1 MMLAKIYVG
10 SVVRLCSLISVCVIL
25 ASCLDGSD
33 SSFTSDIFDL
43 GGVDS
48 SDSDDTSS
56 DASGVPSL
64 SSIGVGQ
71 GTHGIGAAVTLT
83 FVAEDAATDL
93 SLKSG
98 SSFNSQQL
106 SDFAAIAD
114 QPGSYTAVYT
124 VISGDPD
131 VAASSAASASIVLV
145 DADGE
150 ESAETTS
157 VALDANTSID
167 ANAPAIAELSVAA
180 GTYRVGDSVPTTII
194 AADAETGLSLA
205 AGSTFNGRALSGFS
219 SNNDGSYTAIYTV
232 VEGDPNIADGTTASV
247 DIALA
252 DAAGNTSAAEATLL
266 LSGARIDANSPT
278 ISSLLLAGDNV
289 VNSSDDLSEIL
300 VSGTTVGVEAA
311 QQVNLFIGDNITT
324 SAEVSADGSFL
335 ATVDLAA
342 LADGTYAVTAD
353 VADSA
358 GNPAQ
363 LTSSLTIDTVVPS
376 IDSFAIAGDNQVN
389 ATEAASPVSAT
400 GVVSGVEVGE
410 QVSLYVEETMLS
422 EPILVLSPVDADGAF
437 TAAIDLSALA
447 DATYTIVVDAYDLA
461 GNRDRLITSL
471 LIDTDAPS
479 ITITSVAGDNIVNAA
494 EVAAVEVIGSTSGVE
509 DDQSLTLSIGGVEA
523 SATTTNNAFATTIDL
538 SALTDGTY
546 SASAS
551 LTDAVGNSASA
562 SISNIVQDTVAPSLT
577 IISVASDNVIDGTE
591 AAAVAIVGTTSGAED
606 EQPVTITITDGT
618 TTVEASTTIAN
629 NAFSLEVDLSTL
641 ADSTSIAASAATTDL
656 AGNPTSTTVTNIV
669 KDTGVPA
676 IAITS
681 VAGDNIVN
689 AAEASAAAI
698 VGATSNIENGQT
710 VSLSIT
716 DGTTTVEASITIS
729 NNAFSTTVDLAA
741 LVDSTNLEAT
751 AATTDRAGNPISTT
765 VTNIV
770 KDTVVPAIAIISVA
784 GDNIVN
790 AAEASAAAIVGTTT
804 NIENGQTVSL
814 SITDGTTTVEAS
826 TTVSDNAFSL
836 EVDLSSLA
844 DSATISASANVADVA
859 GNPATPASIGAIVK
873 DTVAPSLE
881 LSSVAGDNVIN
892 SAEAA
897 AVIIVGTSVGAEA
910 DQPLS
915 ITITDGT
922 TIIQATTGISNNAFS
937 TEVNLSTLADS
948 TSISVDAEVA
958 DLAGNSAA
966 PASIGNIVKDTAAPS
981 VELTSIATDNII
993 NAAEAAAV
1001 AILGRTT
1008 GVENGQPVSLSLS
1021 IGTTTLETSASV
1033 SDNTF
1038 AASFDLTALVDSASI
1053 VVSADV
1059 ADGAGNAA
1067 PQARLD
1073 AIVKDTEAP
1082 VISSV
1087 VVAEDDVIS
1096 AAEVEAVAIVGATIG
1111 VEADQQVALNI
1122 GGLAFTAAVDSSGAF
1137 SLEANLSGL
1146 ADSASLALSADLADL
1161 AGNPAAQ
1168 FAKSLS
1174 KDTEAPSITSLFV
1187 SEDNVVNDTDDL
1199 AAVVVAGSTEGVE
1212 ADQNVTI
1219 TIDTEAP
1226 ISATAAVDAS
1236 GAFTT
1241 SIDLSSLSNGTY
1253 DLNAS
1258 VADTAGNSADPATA
1272 SFVVDIEP
1280 PTQAVIAGSIALS
1293 VDTGVSA
1300 SDFITNRAQ
1309 QSISAELNASLE
1321 DGEALYGSVDSGG
1334 TWSLVYSA
1342 AELSAA
1348 TSFTWNANLVE
1359 GANSIQFRVADTY
1372 DNNGSLSE
1380 QNYSLDTE
1388 PPEQSIG
1395 SIALGN
1401 DTGTSASD
1409 FLTSIASQSI
1419 SAILEPGLE
1428 DGDRL
1433 FGSVD
1438 SGSTWLDISD
1448 SISDTNNIVWQ
1459 NAELLIGT
1467 YDLGLRITDAA
1478 DNNSSFYQQY
1488 TLDQTAPTVVASNL
1502 TVAEASTA
1510 SLDSSASSDANGIDS
1525 HSWQQVESDGS
1536 ALRGDALAIANAD
1549 TDSVQITTPAITDDS
1564 VGALSYYFAVTV
1576 TDNAGNSAT
1585 SSPIALTVDNIYL
1598 TPEIT
1603 ATTPFLDIESS
1614 GANYFDHVG
1623 IAWSAD
1629 SSLSYYLYRST
1640 EADCVIENYSS
1651 CADDALY
1658 ISGSDFSIDNSSASL
1673 IDGNRAANTTYYYW
1687 LEANVDGV
1695 DDPLFSSSAPIAAT
1709 TSGPVLND
1717 TGVTA
1722 GGDYPLDFDQHNGV
1736 GNTCDGGY
1744 LIDDQGAVIVDPD
1757 SHTGNTTFVAFADE
1771 DCEIGRDAN
1780 SSLNDDSDG
1789 NAAFVFT
1796 RLNSDGSEYSGS
1808 GDYSVEP
1815 WACVLDNVTGLIWD
1829 VKTTDG
1835 TWRNVNSIFTWYN
1848 PDHGQTDADGNP
1860 ITFYGTESDAD
1871 TQDFVD
1877 YVNGQ
1882 ISVNG
1887 AYVNGSLGSGLC
1899 GLTNWR
1905 LPTVHEIQGL
1915 TDFDVIPDLVTDEFG
1930 AVIAYEPPAIDTNY
1944 FPYALNS
1951 PYQWYWTSHLNV
1963 NPDVNI
1969 GGGSSTSNYFAW
1981 AYGSAEARTR
1991 SGTAGV
1997 VVGDTARGNYVRLVS
2012 SSAAVESHFSD
2023 YSDNRYT
2030 DNGDGTISDAQT
2042 GLMWMQ
2048 CSYGQTYDGGDTNGD
2063 GFICEGN
2070 PNFGTW
2076 QQAFSWAEDSNTDVD
2091 YGYSDWR
2098 LPNAKELGSIVDFG
2112 SAIPAI
2118 NQSIF
2123 PNTPSGPYWSSTPS
2137 RANDLQSL
2145 FIGFQAGDYG
2155 PVDRIDSSIYLRLV
2169 RTSADL

>member
-1 MMLAKIYVG
+1 MLPPTLVG
-10 SVVRLCSLISVCVIL
+10 TTARLCCICLVSLVLSACFDGLDSVIGDETSDT
-25 ASCLDGSD
+25 ASD
-33 SSFTSDIFDL
+33 S
-43 GGVDS
+43 
-48 SDSDDTSS
+48 
-56 DASGVPSL
+56 AQPQA
-64 SSIGVGQ
+64 SSISVGQ
-71 GTHGIGAAVTLT
+71 GTHGIGVAVTLT
-83 FVAEDAATDL
+83 IIAEDAATDL

-98 SSFNSQQL
+98 SSFNSQEL
-106 SDFAAIAD
+106 SDFAALAD

-124 VISGDPD
+124 VTSGDPD
-131 VAASSAASASIVLV
+131 VAASSEAGASIVLV
-145 DADGE
+145 DADGIESE
-150 ESAETTS
+150 EIASI
-157 VALDANTSID
+157 ALDANTSID
-167 ANAPAIAELSVAA
+167 ANAPAIDELGVAA
-180 GTYRVGDSVPTTII
+180 GTYRVGDSVPITII
-194 AADAETGLSLA
+194 AVDAETGLFLA
-205 AGSTFNGRALSGFS
+205 AGSSFNGRQLSDFDNIEGT
-219 SNNDGSYTAIYTV
+219 DGAYTAIYTV
-232 VEGDPNIADGTTASV
+232 VEGDPNIADGSTASV

-252 DAAGNTSAAEATLL
+252 DAAANTSAAETTLL

-300 VSGTTVGVEAA
+300 VSGATTGVEAG
-311 QQVNLFIGDNITT
+311 QQVNLLIGDNITT
-324 SAEVSADGSFL
+324 SAEVSADSSFL
-335 ATVDLAA
+335 ATVDLAT
-342 LADGTYAVTAD
+342 LADGAYAVTAD

-358 GNPAQ
+358 GNPAEF
-363 LTSSLTIDTVVPS
+363 TSSLTIDTVVPS
-376 IDSFAIAGDNQVN
+376 IDSLVIAGDNQIN
-389 ATEAASPVSAT
+389 AAEATSAVSAT
-400 GVVSGVEVGE
+400 GVVSGVESG
-410 QVSLYVEETMLS
+410 QKVSLYVEETMLTN
-422 EPILVLSPVDADGAF
+422 PILVLTPIDEDGAF

-471 LIDTDAPS
+471 VID
-479 ITITSVAGDNIVNAA
+479 SVAPQISSLVIASDNVVNAA
-494 EVAAVEVIGSTSGVE
+494 EATAAEFVGSTSGVE
-509 DDQSLTLSIGGVEA
+509 DGQSITLSIGGVEA
-523 SATTTNNAFATTIDL
+523 STSITNNAFATTINL
-538 SALTDGTY
+538 VALTDGTY

-551 LTDAVGNSASA
+551 LTDAVGNPA
-562 SISNIVQDTVAPSLT
+562 SISIGNIVQDTTAPSLAIT
-577 IISVASDNVIDGTE
+577 SVASDDVIDGTE
-591 AAAVAIVGTTSGAED
+591 ASAVAVVGTSVGAED
-606 EQPVTITITDGT
+606 DQPVTISITDGAT
-618 TTVEASTTIAN
+618 SVEASTSIAN
-629 NAFSLEVDLSTL
+629 NAFSLTLDLSTL
-641 ADSTSIAASAATTDL
+641 ADSANLEASAATTDR
-656 AGNPTSTTVTNIV
+656 AGNPASTTLGNIV
-669 KDTGVPA
+669 KDTASPA

-698 VGATSNIENGQT
+698 VGATTNIESGQT
-710 VSLSIT
+710 VSLELT
-716 DGTTTVEASITIS
+716 DGTTTVAASTTVS
-729 NNAFSTTVDLAA
+729 NNAFS
-741 LVDSTNLEAT
+741 AT
-751 AATTDRAGNPISTT
+751 I
-765 VTNIV
+765 
-770 KDTVVPAIAIISVA
+770 
-784 GDNIVN
+784 
-790 AAEASAAAIVGTTT
+790 
-804 NIENGQTVSL
+804 
-814 SITDGTTTVEAS
+814 
-826 TTVSDNAFSL
+826 
-836 EVDLSSLA
+836 DLSALA
-844 DSATISASANVADVA
+844 DSAAISVSATVADLA
-859 GNPATPASIGAIVK
+859 GNPADPASVGAIVK
-873 DTVAPSLE
+873 DTAAPE
-881 LSSVAGDNVIN
+881 IYLSSVAGDSVIN
-892 SAEAA
+892 TAEAA
-897 AVIIVGTSVGAEA
+897 TVAVVGSSIGAEN
-910 DQPLS
+910 DQPVS

-922 TIIQATTGISNNAFS
+922 TSVAATTTITDNAFS
-937 TEVNLSTLADS
+937 LEVNLSTLADS
-948 TSISVDAEVA
+948 TSIAVSAEVA
-958 DLAGNSAA
+958 DLAGNPSA
-966 PASIGNIVKDTAAPS
+966 PATLGSIVKDTAAPS
-981 VELTSIATDNII
+981 VELISIAEDNIINAAEAATVAILGATAGVENGQPVSLILVIGATTLETSASVSDDAFATSLDLSDLVDSASIALSADVADVVGNPAPQARLEDIVKDTEAPVISSVAVAEDDVI

-1001 AILGRTT
+1001 AILGRT
-1008 GVENGQPVSLSLS
+1008 
-1021 IGTTTLETSASV
+1021 
-1033 SDNTF
+1033 
-1038 AASFDLTALVDSASI
+1038 
-1053 VVSADV
+1053 
-1059 ADGAGNAA
+1059 
-1067 PQARLD
+1067 
-1073 AIVKDTEAP
+1073 
-1082 VISSV
+1082 
-1087 VVAEDDVIS
+1087 
-1096 AAEVEAVAIVGATIG
+1096 IG
-1111 VEADQQVALNI
+1111 VEAGQQVALDI
-1122 GGLAFTAAVDSSGAF
+1122 GGLDFTALVDSSGAF

-1146 ADSASLALSADLADL
+1146 ADSASLALSADVADT

-1168 FAKSLS
+1168 FNHSLS
-1174 KDTEAPSITSLFV
+1174 KDTTAPSITSVAL
-1187 SEDNVVNDTDDL
+1187 SADNVVNDNDDL
-1199 AAVVVAGSTEGVE
+1199 AAVVVAGTTVGVE
-1212 ADQNVTI
+1212 AEQNVTI
-1219 TIDTEAP
+1219 VVNTEAA

-1236 GAFTT
+1236 GAFAA

-1258 VADTAGNSADPATA
+1258 VADSAGNPAEAATA
-1272 SFVVDIEP
+1272 SFTIDIEP

-1293 VDTGVSA
+1293 ADTGIST
-1300 SDFITNRAQ
+1300 SDFITNRELQ
-1309 QSISAELNASLE
+1309 RIGAELNASLE
-1321 DGEALYGSVDSGG
+1321 DGDALYGSVDSGA
-1334 TWSLVYSA
+1334 TWLDISA
-1342 AELSAA
+1342 EISE
-1348 TSFTWNANLVE
+1348 SNIITWQTYLVE
-1359 GANSIQFRVADTY
+1359 GNNAIQFRVADTA
-1372 DNNGSLSE
+1372 DNNGSLTE

-1388 PPEQSIG
+1388 PPEQDINT
-1395 SIALGN
+1395 IALDQDFGAET
-1401 DTGTSASD
+1401 DD

-1448 SISDTNNIVWQ
+1448 SISDTSDSISDSNNIVWQ

>member
-1 MMLAKIYVG
+1 MLPPTPVG
-10 SVVRLCSLISVCVIL
+10 TTARLCCIIL
-25 ASCLDGSD
+25 ASLVLSACDDVNSSLDTGLD
-33 SSFTSDIFDL
+33 SVIGDETSDTA
-43 GGVDS
+43 S
-48 SDSDDTSS
+48 SS
-56 DASGVPSL
+56 AQPQA
-64 SSIGVGQ
+64 SSISVGQ
-71 GTHGIGAAVTLT
+71 GTHGIGAEVTLT
-83 FVAEDAATDL
+83 LVAEDAATDL

-98 SSFNSQQL
+98 SSFNGQQL
-106 SDFAAIAD
+106 TDFAALAD
-114 QPGSYTAVYT
+114 QPGSYTALYT
-124 VISGDPD
+124 VTSGDPD
-131 VAASSAASASIVLV
+131 VAASSAAGASIVLV

-150 ESAETTS
+150 ESEEIAS
-157 VALDANTSID
+157 IVLDANTSID

-180 GTYRVGDSVPTTII
+180 GAYGVGDSVPITIT
-194 AADAETGLSLA
+194 AADAETGLFLA
-205 AGSTFNGRALSGFS
+205 AGSTFNGQTLSGFS
-219 SNNDGSYTAIYTV
+219 SNNDGSYTTIYTV

-252 DAAGNTSAAEATLL
+252 DAAANTSAAETTLL
-266 LSGARIDANSPT
+266 LVGARIDANSPA

-300 VSGTTVGVEAA
+300 VSGATAGVEAG
-311 QQVNLFIGDNITT
+311 QQVNLLIGDNITT
-324 SAEVSADGSFL
+324 SAEVAADSSFL
-335 ATVDLAA
+335 ATVDLAT
-342 LADGTYAVTAD
+342 LADGTYVVTAD

-358 GNPAQ
+358 GNPAEF
-363 LTSSLTIDTVVPS
+363 TSSLTIDTVVPS
-376 IDSFAIAGDNQVN
+376 IDSLVIAGDNQIN
-389 ATEAASPVSAT
+389 AAEATSAVTAT
-400 GVVSGVEVGE
+400 GVVSGVESG
-410 QVSLYVEETMLS
+410 QKVSLYVEETMLTN
-422 EPILVLSPVDADGAF
+422 PILVLTPVDADGAF

-461 GNRDRLITSL
+461 GNRDRLVASIV
-471 LIDTDAPS
+471 IDSVAPS
-479 ITITSVAGDNIVNAA
+479 VELISIATDNIINAA
-494 EVAAVEVIGSTSGVE
+494 EVAAVEVVGSTSGVE
-509 DDQSLTLSIGGVEA
+509 DGQSLTLSIGGVEA
-523 SATTTNNAFATTIDL
+523 STSITNNAFATTIDL
-538 SALTDGTY
+538 SALADGTY

-551 LTDAVGNSASA
+551 LSDAVGNPAST
-562 SISNIVQDTVAPSLT
+562 SIGNIVQDTAAPSV
-577 IISVASDNVIDGTE
+577 IITSVASDNVIDGTE
-591 AAAVAIVGTTSGAED
+591 ASAAVVVGTSVGAED
-606 EQPVTITITDGT
+606 GQPVTITITDGATSLET
-618 TTVEASTTIAN
+618 TTTIAN
-629 NAFSLEVDLSTL
+629 NAFTTTLDLSTL
-641 ADSTSIAASAATTDL
+641 ADSANLEASAATTDR
-656 AGNPTSTTVTNIV
+656 AGNPASTTLGNIV
-669 KDTGVPA
+669 KDTASPA

-681 VAGDNIVN
+681 VAGDNIIN

-698 VGATSNIENGQT
+698 VGATTNIESGQT
-710 VSLSIT
+710 VSLELT
-716 DGTTTVEASITIS
+716 DGTTTVAASTTVS
-729 NNAFSTTVDLAA
+729 NNAFS
-741 LVDSTNLEAT
+741 AT
-751 AATTDRAGNPISTT
+751 I
-765 VTNIV
+765 
-770 KDTVVPAIAIISVA
+770 
-784 GDNIVN
+784 
-790 AAEASAAAIVGTTT
+790 
-804 NIENGQTVSL
+804 
-814 SITDGTTTVEAS
+814 
-826 TTVSDNAFSL
+826 
-836 EVDLSSLA
+836 DLSALA
-844 DSATISASANVADVA
+844 DSAAISVSATVADLA
-859 GNPATPASIGAIVK
+859 GNPADPASVGAIVK
-873 DTVAPSLE
+873 DTAAPSIAIT
-881 LSSVAGDNVIN
+881 SIAGDSVIN
-892 SAEAA
+892 TAEAA
-897 AVIIVGTSVGAEA
+897 TVAIVGTSIGAEN
-910 DQPLS
+910 DQPVS

-922 TIIQATTGISNNAFS
+922 TSVAATTSISDNAFS
-937 TEVNLSTLADS
+937 LEVNLSTLADS
-948 TSISVDAEVA
+948 TSIAVSAEVA
-958 DLAGNSAA
+958 DLAGNPAT

-981 VELTSIATDNII
+981 VELISIAEDNIINAAEAATVAILGATAGVENGQPVSLILVIGATTLETSASVSDDAFATSLDLSDLVDSASIALSADVADVVGNPAPQARLEDIVKDTEAPVISSVAVAEDDVI

-1001 AILGRTT
+1001 AILGRT
-1008 GVENGQPVSLSLS
+1008 
-1021 IGTTTLETSASV
+1021 
-1033 SDNTF
+1033 
-1038 AASFDLTALVDSASI
+1038 
-1053 VVSADV
+1053 
-1059 ADGAGNAA
+1059 
-1067 PQARLD
+1067 
-1073 AIVKDTEAP
+1073 
-1082 VISSV
+1082 
-1087 VVAEDDVIS
+1087 
-1096 AAEVEAVAIVGATIG
+1096 IG
-1111 VEADQQVALNI
+1111 VEAGQQVALDI
-1122 GGLAFTAAVDSSGAF
+1122 GGLDFTALVDSSGAF

-1146 ADSASLALSADLADL
+1146 ADSASLALSADVADT

-1168 FAKSLS
+1168 FNHSLS
-1174 KDTEAPSITSLFV
+1174 KDTTAPSITSVAL
-1187 SEDNVVNDTDDL
+1187 SADNVVNDNDDL
-1199 AAVVVAGSTEGVE
+1199 AAVVVAGTTVGVE
-1212 ADQNVTI
+1212 AEQNVTI
-1219 TIDTEAP
+1219 VVNTEAA

-1236 GAFTT
+1236 GAFAA

-1258 VADTAGNSADPATA
+1258 VADSAGNPAEAATA
-1272 SFVVDIEP
+1272 SFTIDIEP

-1293 VDTGVSA
+1293 ADTGIST
-1300 SDFITNRAQ
+1300 SDFITNRELQ
-1309 QSISAELNASLE
+1309 RIGAELNASLE
-1321 DGEALYGSVDSGG
+1321 DGDALYGSVDSGA
-1334 TWSLVYSA
+1334 TWLDISA
-1342 AELSAA
+1342 EISE
-1348 TSFTWNANLVE
+1348 SNIITWQTYLVE
-1359 GANSIQFRVADTY
+1359 GNNAIQFRVADTA
-1372 DNNGSLSE
+1372 DNNGSLTE

-1388 PPEQSIG
+1388 PPEQDINT
-1395 SIALGN
+1395 IALDQDFGAET
-1401 DTGTSASD
+1401 DD

-1448 SISDTNNIVWQ
+1448 SISDTSDSISDSNNIVWQ

-1796 RLNSDGSEYSGS
+1796 RLNSDGSDYSGS